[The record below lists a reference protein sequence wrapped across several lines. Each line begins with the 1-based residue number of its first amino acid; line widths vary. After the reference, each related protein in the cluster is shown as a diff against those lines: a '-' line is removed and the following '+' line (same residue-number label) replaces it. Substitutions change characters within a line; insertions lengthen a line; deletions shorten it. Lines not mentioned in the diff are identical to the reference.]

1 MPESYLDMS
10 ACGNRFANLSS
21 FQTFLSGGE
30 TCVANEEKCS
40 RVSNFFFFFPVK
52 KTRLTLVKFQVGFG
66 TQILKDMHLGFCQ
79 LSEE

>member
-1 MPESYLDMS
+1 MKKNVQGFPI
-10 ACGNRFANLSS
+10 FI
-21 FQTFLSGGE
+21 
-30 TCVANEEKCS
+30 
-40 RVSNFFFFFPVK
+40 FFFPVK